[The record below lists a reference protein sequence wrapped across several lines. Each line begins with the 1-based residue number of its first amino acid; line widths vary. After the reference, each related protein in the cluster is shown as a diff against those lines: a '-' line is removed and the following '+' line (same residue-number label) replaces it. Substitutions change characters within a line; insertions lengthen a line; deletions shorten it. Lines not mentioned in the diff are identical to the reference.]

1 MKSLKKP
8 WWFALV
14 VVSSLADA
22 QTPPRAKPPKFTP
35 AEENVFFSDAFK
47 HLSGERPAFSKVP
60 EVAAEAAQ
68 PTARASDGKWSQ
80 LIDAAT
86 LETEIKRQ
94 AQRLAAAT
102 ETATAFKGGGYKE
115 CRDALAILA
124 TAFAVTAEYDE
135 EARWQDVAAG
145 LRDLLARASAN
156 CKVGTDQTF
165 REAALRATELTELV
179 QGNRPTTPPGE
190 TDVDWSLIAPRG
202 PVMRRMELAEQERLG
217 PSLASAPLFKKQSR
231 EVQHEAQ
238 VLAMLAATLTQSSS
252 EDSDDETY
260 AEFART
266 LGQSAR
272 EIADSPTETGYEA
285 ARAAISKA
293 SKACADCHDSY
304 RG

>member
-1 MKSLKKP
+1 MKAID
-8 WWFALV
+8 ALSV
-14 VVSSLADA
+14 VLFTASLAVA
-22 QTPPRAKPPKFTP
+22 QQLPRAKPPKFTP
-35 AEENVFFSDAFK
+35 AEENVFFNDAFQ
-47 HLSGERPAFSKVP
+47 HLSGERPAFTKAT
-60 EVAAEAAQ
+60 EVTAEAAA
-68 PTARASDGKWSQ
+68 PITTTSDAKWST

-94 AQRLAAAT
+94 TQRLTTAT

-115 CRDALAILA
+115 ARDALTVLA
-124 TAFAVTAEYDE
+124 TAFAVTAEYDD
-135 EARWQDVAAG
+135 EARWQDVASG

-156 CKVGTDQTF
+156 CKVGTDGSF

-179 QGNRPTTPPGE
+179 QGNRPNSPAGE
-190 TDVDWSLIAPRG
+190 ADVDWSLIAPRG

-217 PSLASAPLFKKQSR
+217 PSLASAQLFKKQAR

-238 VLAMLAATLTQSSS
+238 VLAMLAATLTQSGS
-252 EDSDDETY
+252 EDGDDETY

-266 LGQSAR
+266 LGQNAH

-285 ARAAISKA
+285 ARAALGKA